1 MRTKTKTLNRFAF
14 AGKGTVSGDMAL
26 DLLEAIEIIKEMRSF
41 IEMLETLNSKEFNEH
56 VRLLEKS
63 KEYAESYNR
72 QKRNTHPLK
81 EGKTRGDVKPF
92 TYSKKP
98 NKPSKGQK

>member
-1 MRTKTKTLNRFAF
+1 MITDKEREDAKIICRAIKIPIELSIGGLKIVT
-14 AGKGTVSGDMAL
+14 TVSTG
-26 DLLEAIEIIKEMRSF
+26 EILAK
-41 IEMLETLNSKEFNEH
+41 LNSKEFNEH

-72 QKRNTHPLK
+72 QKRDTHPLK

>member
-1 MRTKTKTLNRFAF
+1 MTKEQ
-14 AGKGTVSGDMAL
+14 
-26 DLLEAIEIIKEMRSF
+26 LEIKLQV
-41 IEMLETLNSKEFNEH
+41 LEEVKEFNEH

-72 QKRNTHPLK
+72 QKRDTHPLK

-98 NKPSKGQK
+98 NKPPKGQK

>member
-1 MRTKTKTLNRFAF
+1 MRTKIRTINRFAF

-26 DLLEAIEIIKEMRSF
+26 DLIEAMELIKEMRIF

-63 KEYAESYNR
+63 KEYAE
-72 QKRNTHPLK
+72 
-81 EGKTRGDVKPF
+81 
-92 TYSKKP
+92 
-98 NKPSKGQK
+98 